1 MLLIAITIF
10 KLLILTTLLLS
21 IIILIQLLKES
32 QNIKLQ
38 QQIHLLIVSLC
49 YSFS

>member
-10 KLLILTTLLLS
+10 KLLILTTLLHS

-32 QNIKLQ
+32 QK
-38 QQIHLLIVSLC
+38 
-49 YSFS
+49 Y